1 MINVNKLFRR
11 LSIRAKLVIAF
22 VFFGVVPVALVGGY
36 GAVFSFLLLS
46 ERLLDQI
53 KFGVTTKAGDIQNFL
68 SNVKEDVLFLSRLPT
83 FRQLIDLP
91 DTANAARQSL
101 VNRLGGEFL
110 AFSRAHNAYYQVRYI
125 DQHGM
130 EIVRA
135 DFDGKQSYLTPRD
148 QLQNKEDRY
157 YFREAIQIPSDKAY
171 VSPMDLNIERGQV
184 EVPDKPVVRYA
195 TPVINSHGKSKG
207 IVIINIY
214 ASYILGQVLALRQ
227 DEGGIAF
234 LADNEGSY
242 LSHSER
248 TKANGGYFSLT
259 AADNLKNDFP
269 QPMADEILS
278 GKRAALVGPGASG
291 KIVAFAPIFP
301 YVGDPKRFWV
311 IVQAYNKVEVLSS
324 IRSFQFLIFVLGS
337 LVLAIAVTAG
347 IAAARHFTKPI
358 LQLSR
363 GAEIVAGGNF
373 DYAIKVETNDE
384 IEELAYRF
392 NVMTQK
398 LKEHEEQLRAAHE
411 RLEMKAREV
420 AALEERERISK
431 DLHDGIIQSIYATG
445 LALEDGIHLVDE
457 DPAKAKQRLEQ
468 AIDDLNEV
476 IKDVRNYIFNLQ
488 PGVLHGKDFGQAVAD
503 LVKGFKINS
512 LVDAELVV
520 GNGIDG
526 LLSQD
531 QKAHLF
537 QIAREGLANVGKHA
551 QASKV
556 CVKLLRGSDS
566 LVLSIEDNGA
576 GLDSERARSGG
587 QGLKNI
593 ADRAKLL
600 GGEFVIESEIGRGTR
615 LAVTIPPGDSEDG
628 RT

>member
-22 VFFGVVPVALVGGY
+22 VFLSVVPVALIGGY

-46 ERLLDQI
+46 ERLLDQV

-91 DTANAARQSL
+91 DTASAARQSL

-110 AFSRAHNAYYQVRYI
+110 AFSRAHKAYYQVRYI
-125 DQHGM
+125 DQRGM

-135 DFDGKQSYLTPRD
+135 DFGGKQSFLTPPD

-157 YFREAIQIPSDKAY
+157 YFREAIQFPPDEVY

-195 TPVINSHGKSKG
+195 TPVINSHGKSRG

-227 DEGGIAF
+227 DKRGITF

-269 QPMADEILS
+269 QPLAGEILS
-278 GKRAALVGPGASG
+278 GKPGALAGPGASG
-291 KIVAFAPIFP
+291 KIVAFAPISP
-301 YVGDPKRFWV
+301 YAGERNRFWV
-311 IVQAYNKVEVLSS
+311 IVQAYNKAEVLSS
-324 IRSFQFLIFVLGS
+324 IRSFQVLIFVLGG

-373 DYAIKVETNDE
+373 DYPIKVETNDE
-384 IEELAYRF
+384 IEELACRF
-392 NVMTQK
+392 NIMTQK
-398 LKEHEEQLRAAHE
+398 LKEHEGQLRAAHE

-420 AALEERERISK
+420 AALEERERIS
-431 DLHDGIIQSIYATG
+431 
-445 LALEDGIHLVDE
+445 
-457 DPAKAKQRLEQ
+457 
-468 AIDDLNEV
+468 
-476 IKDVRNYIFNLQ
+476 
-488 PGVLHGKDFGQAVAD
+488 
-503 LVKGFKINS
+503 
-512 LVDAELVV
+512 
-520 GNGIDG
+520 
-526 LLSQD
+526 
-531 QKAHLF
+531 
-537 QIAREGLANVGKHA
+537 
-551 QASKV
+551 
-556 CVKLLRGSDS
+556 
-566 LVLSIEDNGA
+566 
-576 GLDSERARSGG
+576 
-587 QGLKNI
+587 
-593 ADRAKLL
+593 
-600 GGEFVIESEIGRGTR
+600 
-615 LAVTIPPGDSEDG
+615 
-628 RT
+628 